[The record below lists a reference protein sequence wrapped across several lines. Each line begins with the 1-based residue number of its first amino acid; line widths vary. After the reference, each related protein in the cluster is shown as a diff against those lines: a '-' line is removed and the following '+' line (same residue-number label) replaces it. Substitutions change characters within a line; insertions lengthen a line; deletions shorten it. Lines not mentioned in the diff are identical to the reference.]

1 MNASEN
7 ESNNPLKRVPPEYTD
22 LMDKTRLVMK
32 AVLSYCFEILTW
44 NQNTELPEDL
54 VSKDEESTE
63 EGVEE
68 IFVTMLFNDEIH
80 TYEQVINTLTRAID
94 CSPKEAIEYATTID
108 REGRSIVKCS
118 TSQICNQVKTSIQKI
133 TSRHG
138 SKPLR
143 VDVMQTSVVAHQTF
157 ATRLLNWLQ
166 EILGYCEAF
175 RYIFAE
181 VLMSTDLVEDE
192 GSASSESPLLELIM
206 RADTQLW
213 KSMRIQWHQL
223 FISGLLMDA
232 KSKKEF
238 AKIFIRNYGQ
248 IMNDFIVDDHDH
260 SMSITS
266 LSVQLFTVPS
276 LAQALIAEENAIVV
290 LLQTFL
296 HECGR
301 HRNHDGKLAFERNQS
316 AIAVFRRAHYI
327 LYDLKY
333 ILAVKPNEWSED
345 LRKHFLF
352 GLNTLVDMLKWMQGM
367 DAVIRQV
374 GQHVEFEAE
383 WETGVN
389 LQLRLAPIV
398 GLVIEWCS
406 SDRMTLIK
414 SLRNT
419 LKELTDLVHN
429 STTNEWELCGYR
441 ANCIEYDVSSSP
453 VTIHLPFSRL
463 VAGLLLQLGKYD
475 LNYNEPN
482 FIIGKKPTPVELIEL
497 PLRTQV
503 MIAQFRAGMWR
514 RNGYSLVN
522 QVYFYH
528 NVKLRDEMYDRDIL
542 MLQIGAARCEAN
554 EYLIHVL
561 NKFNLLFWAQDNYE
575 CVNRKP
581 EEDYVRQT
589 ISLVE
594 EFLGLILVI
603 ISERFVP
610 GVGKVTIEDRIKKEI
625 IQWLSIE
632 PMAHSELVKY
642 LLPKETIPYDCS
654 IEDIIKEVANFRR
667 PTTPATGKY
676 ELKAEYYKE
685 FNPFFYHY
693 SRQDQST
700 AEETQMKRKKQNGEE
715 LICCPPPIPPDFAP
729 QFEDITKLI
738 DSDIMLHV
746 LQTVLKRTC
755 NLHAVSFSETQFEK
769 VLHLIGVGL
778 HEERKGSAQG
788 FNFVTKCV
796 EKGILQ
802 LLEECSNRPI
812 VSRIDSHKD
821 LLKWVLKT
829 FNEVLQTKKTDLIVG
844 KDDKMDETTA
854 ESEGQSDPRNKS
866 SRKNNAEIAARRR
879 ERIMAQMSAMQKNFI
894 KEHQDF
900 FKDCEPSVSNAESL
914 MDLTAVSNSVDP
926 IAVGENQRGRAV
938 SLEVHTCI
946 LCREEQEVTITG
958 RCLVLSAF
966 IQRSTVLSKNRDRK
980 LWNDSESIDPLLV
993 SSDLYFGPHISTCG
1007 HVMHSDCWQ
1016 KFFDS
1021 VMAKE
1026 RRRPIRYGRHVS
1038 FDVDKH
1044 EFLCPLCECLSNSVI
1059 PLIPATNSESKK
1071 EWQKSNI
1078 SLTNWLLGLHA
1089 IVEKANPVWIKDSS
1103 LNGLFFVY
1111 F

>member
-1 MNASEN
+1 M
-7 ESNNPLKRVPPEYTD
+7 V
-22 LMDKTRLVMK
+22 
-32 AVLSYCFEILTW
+32 SYCFEVLTW
-44 NQNTELPEDL
+44 NDNTKLPDDL
-54 VSKDEESTE
+54 TYKEEESSE
-63 EGVEE
+63 PQFEDK
-68 IFVTMLFNDEIH
+68 FVTMLFNDEIH
-80 TYEQVINTLTRAID
+80 TYEQVINTLGRAID
-94 CSPKEAIEYATTID
+94 CTPKEAIEYATTID
-108 REGRSIVKCS
+108 RDGRSIVKCS
-118 TSQICNQVKTSIQKI
+118 TAPICNQVKHTIEKI

-143 VDVMQTSVVAHQTF
+143 VDVMHVSVVAHQTF

-166 EILGYCEAF
+166 EIISYCEAF
-175 RYIFAE
+175 RYILAE
-181 VLMSTDLVEDE
+181 VLMSKDLVAVE
-192 GSASSESPLLELIM
+192 GSASSDSPLLELIM
-206 RADTQLW
+206 RSDTQLW
-213 KSMRIQWHQL
+213 KSMRNQWHQL
-223 FISGLLMDA
+223 FINGLLMDA

-238 AKIFIRNYGQ
+238 AKLFIRNYNQ
-248 IMNDFIVDDHDH
+248 LMNDFIADDHDH
-260 SMSITS
+260 IMSITS

-276 LAQALIAEENAIVV
+276 LAQAMIAEENAIVV
-290 LLQTFL
+290 LLKTFL
-296 HECGR
+296 SECGR

-316 AIAVFRRAHYI
+316 AINIFKRTHYI
-327 LYDLKY
+327 LFDLKY
-333 ILAVKPNEWSED
+333 LLAVKPTDWTDN
-345 LRKHFLF
+345 LRKNFLL

-367 DAVIRQV
+367 DSVVRQV

-398 GLVIEWCS
+398 GHVIEWCA
-406 SDRMTLIK
+406 SDRYTLIK
-414 SLRNT
+414 ALSHT
-419 LKELTDLVHN
+419 LKELAEFTKDCP
-429 STTNEWELCGYR
+429 TNEWELCGYR
-441 ANCIEYDVSSSP
+441 ANCIEYDVSSMP
-453 VTIHLPFSRL
+453 VTIHLPFTRL

-482 FIIGKKPTPVELIEL
+482 FLVGKRPTAIQLIEL

-561 NKFNLLFWAQDNYE
+561 NKFNLLFWAQENYE
-575 CVNRKP
+575 SVTRKP

-603 ISERFVP
+603 ISERFMP
-610 GVGKVTIEDRIKKEI
+610 GVGKVTLEDRIKKEI
-625 IQWLSIE
+625 IQWLSME
-632 PMAHSELVKY
+632 PMTHSELVKY

-667 PTTPATGKY
+667 PTALTTGRY
-676 ELKAEYYKE
+676 ELKPEFYKD

-693 SRQDQST
+693 SRQDQSLS
-700 AEETQMKRKKQNGEE
+700 EETQLKRKKQNNEE
-715 LICCPPPIPPDFAP
+715 LICCPPPVPPDFTP
-729 QFEDITKLI
+729 QFEAITQLI
-738 DSDIMLHV
+738 DCDIMIHV
-746 LQTVLKRTC
+746 ISTVLKRTC

-778 HEERKGSAQG
+778 HEETKGTAQG
-788 FNFVTKCV
+788 FNFVQKCV
-796 EKGILQ
+796 EKGIVKT
-802 LLEECSNRPI
+802 LEECLNRPI
-812 VSRIDSHKD
+812 VSRIDIHKD
-821 LLKWVLKT
+821 LLRWVLKT
-829 FNEVLQTKKTDLIVG
+829 FNEVLQSKKASLG
-844 KDDKMDETTA
+844 GDDGEKMEATGSGEEPTPDT
-854 ESEGQSDPRNKS
+854 SSRS
-866 SRKNNAEIAARRR
+866 SRKNNAEANAKRR
-879 ERIMAQMSAMQKNFI
+879 ERILARMAAAQRSFI
-894 KEHQDF
+894 REHQDLF
-900 FKDCEPSVSNAESL
+900 QEFEPTVTNAESL
-914 MDLTAVSNSVDP
+914 MDLSAVPANVEP
-926 IAVGENQRGRAV
+926 VAVGENQKGRV
-938 SLEVHTCI
+938 ISNEVHTCI

-966 IQRSTVLSKNRDRK
+966 IQRSTVMSKNRDRK
-980 LWNDSESIDPLLV
+980 LWNDSDNIDPLFV

-1016 KFFDS
+1016 KFFDT
-1021 VMAKE
+1021 VLAKE

-1059 PLIPATNSESKK
+1059 PIIPATNESKQMS
-1071 EWQKSNI
+1071 QKANI
-1078 SLTNWLLGLHA
+1078 SLTNWLVGLHA

-1103 LNGLFFVY
+1103 LSGEHRNRFLFVS
-1111 F
+1111 

>member
-1 MNASEN
+1 M
-7 ESNNPLKRVPPEYTD
+7 KRVPPEYTD
-22 LMDKTRLVMK
+22 LMDKTRLVLK
-32 AVLSYCFEILTW
+32 AVLTYCFEILTW
-44 NQNTELPEDL
+44 GQNSELPEDL
-54 VSKDEESTE
+54 ICKDEGNTDIESEDT
-63 EGVEE
+63 
-68 IFVTMLFNDEIH
+68 FVTMLFNDEIH
-80 TYEQVINTLTRAID
+80 TYEQVINTLTRAIE

-118 TSQICNQVKTSIQKI
+118 TSQNCNTVKVAIQRI

-143 VDVMQTSVVAHQTF
+143 VDVMHTSVVAHQTF

-166 EILGYCEAF
+166 EILAYCEAF

-181 VLMSTDLVEDE
+181 VLMSKDLIEDE
-192 GSASSESPLLELIM
+192 GNSESPLLELIM
-206 RADTQLW
+206 KADTQLW
-213 KSMRIQWHQL
+213 KSMRNQWHQL

-238 AKIFIRNYGQ
+238 AKIFIRNYAQ
-248 IMNDFIVDDHDH
+248 LMYDFIMDDHEH

-266 LSVQLFTVPS
+266 LSVQLLTVPS

-290 LLQTFL
+290 LLKTFL
-296 HECGR
+296 NECGR
-301 HRNHDGKLAFERNQS
+301 HRNHDGKLAFERNQT
-316 AIAVFRRAHYI
+316 AIAVFRRSHYI
-327 LYDLKY
+327 LFDLKY
-333 ILAVKPNEWSED
+333 ILAVKPNEWSDD
-345 LRKHFLF
+345 LRKNFLL

-398 GLVIEWCS
+398 GLVIEWCA
-406 SDRMTLIK
+406 SDRITLIK
-414 SLRNT
+414 SLRYT
-419 LKELTDLVHN
+419 LKELVDFISN
-429 STTNEWELCGYR
+429 CPTNEWELCGYR
-441 ANCIEYDVSSSP
+441 ANCLEYDVSSMP

-482 FIIGKKPTPVELIEL
+482 FIVGKKPTPVQLIEL

-542 MLQIGAARCEAN
+542 MLQIGAARCEPN
-554 EYLIHVL
+554 EYMIHVL

-575 CVNRKP
+575 CINRKP

-594 EFLGLILVI
+594 EFLGILLIIV
-603 ISERFVP
+603 SERFVP
-610 GVGKVTIEDRIKKEI
+610 GVGKVTLEDRIKKEI
-625 IQWLSIE
+625 IQWLSME
-632 PMAHSELVKY
+632 PMTHSELVKY

-654 IEDIIKEVANFRR
+654 IEEIIKEVANFRR
-667 PTTPATGKY
+667 PTTLTTGKY
-676 ELKAEYYKE
+676 ELKPEYYKD

-693 SRQDQST
+693 SRQDQSC

-715 LICCPPPIPPDFAP
+715 LICCPPPVPPDFTP
-729 QFEDITKLI
+729 QFEAITNLI
-738 DSDIMLHV
+738 DCDIMLHV
-746 LQTVLKRTC
+746 IHTVLRRTC

-778 HEERKGSAQG
+778 HEETKGTAPV
-788 FNFVTKCV
+788 FNFAQKCV
-796 EKGILQ
+796 NNGIIQ
-802 LLEECSNRPI
+802 FLEECLNRPI
-812 VSRIDSHKD
+812 VQRIDIHKD
-821 LLKWVLKT
+821 LLKWVLKK
-829 FNEVLQTKKTDLIVG
+829 FKEVLQTKKTDLVVN
-844 KDDKMDETTA
+844 KDEKMEEMGGD
-854 ESEGQSDPRNKS
+854 EGQSEAKSKS
-866 SRKNNAEIAARRR
+866 SGKHNPEVAAKRR
-879 ERIMAQMSAMQKNFI
+879 ERILAQMTAMQKSFI

-900 FKDCEPSVSNAESL
+900 FKDCEPSVSNSDSL
-914 MDLTAVSNSVDP
+914 MDLTVGMSNVDP
-926 IAVGENQRGRAV
+926 IAVGENQRGR
-938 SLEVHTCI
+938 SFSNEVHTCI

-980 LWNDSESIDPLLV
+980 LSNDSENIDPLFV

-1021 VMAKE
+1021 VLAKE

-1059 PLIPATNSESKK
+1059 PIIPATSSEGKQTI
-1071 EWQKSNI
+1071 EKSNI
-1078 SLTNWLLGLHA
+1078 SFTNWLVGLHA

-1103 LNGLFFVY
+1103 LNGL
-1111 F
+1111 